1 MDAAE
6 HEQREDKLSL
16 GESKAVVE
24 TVAAF
29 ATAGGGVIR
38 IGYRADGERVGVDI
52 GHNSLE
58 NLANDIRSHTDPPQF
73 PSLTVDE
80 DGAPVIL
87 VRVEASP
94 IKPVWA
100 YQRPLKRVGRT
111 NQRLSRDETARLM
124 DQTSGRSW
132 DALTCESLR
141 LEDLDRR
148 AMEDFLSRAG
158 QRLDTGTETTLENL
172 RLRKSDGLA
181 KGAALLFA
189 SDPQRFVLA
198 AQLKCGRF
206 LGTTPV
212 RFIDEQTLGGNLFSQ
227 LDTAL
232 GFITRNTRQT
242 FRITGKAER
251 DVIPEYPMDAVREA
265 IANALCHRDYAAH
278 DHSQVRIFDDRLEVW
293 NPGRLPFDLTI
304 AQLYEKHAS
313 RPRNPL
319 IAEAFFRARII
330 EHWGTGTNRMIEACA
345 AAGVPPPEFTAEH
358 GTFITTFR
366 PLEAPVAVEAVQ
378 TVPLKGR
385 QERALEYLHENGTIT
400 TQDFQSLVSVSER
413 QARRDLTDLVSR
425 GMITREGTRKASRY
439 RLVVS

>member
-1 MDAAE
+1 
-6 HEQREDKLSL
+6 
-16 GESKAVVE
+16 
-24 TVAAF
+24 
-29 ATAGGGVIR
+29 
-38 IGYRADGERVGVDI
+38 
-52 GHNSLE
+52 
-58 NLANDIRSHTDPPQF
+58 
-73 PSLTVDE
+73 
-80 DGAPVIL
+80 
-87 VRVEASP
+87 
-94 IKPVWA
+94 
-100 YQRPLKRVGRT
+100 
-111 NQRLSRDETARLM
+111 
-124 DQTSGRSW
+124 
-132 DALTCESLR
+132 
-141 LEDLDRR
+141 
-148 AMEDFLSRAG
+148 MEDFLSRAG

-172 RLRKSDGLA
+172 RLRRPDGLA

-232 GFITRNTRQT
+232 AFVTRNTRQT

-251 DVIPEYPMDAVREA
+251 DVIPEYPVDAVREA

-293 NPGRLPFDLTI
+293 NPGQLPFGLTI
-304 AQLYEKHAS
+304 AQLYEKHPS

-330 EHWGTGTNRMIEACA
+330 EHWGTGTNRMIEACE

-366 PLEAPVAVEAVQ
+366 PLAAPVMATDAPFDDSFNARQQQAVEYL
-378 TVPLKGR
+378 LK
-385 QERALEYLHENGTIT
+385 HETIT
-400 TQDFQSLVSVSER
+400 SAKYRAMFSVSKR
-413 QARRDLTDLVSR
+413 QALRDLGLLVER
-425 GMITREGTRKASRY
+425 GVLSREGTNKATRY
-439 RLVVS
+439 HLTRR